1 MRDRPALSSNK
12 ILKKEK
18 QTNKQK
24 TQKPASGILDT
35 PKELISI
42 CLTLKEIKNQ
52 ILWFHVT
59 TN

>member
-24 TQKPASGILDT
+24 TQKTSIWHFRYTKRAHLYLPNFKGN
-35 PKELISI
+35 KESNSVIS
-42 CLTLKEIKNQ
+42 C
-52 ILWFHVT
+52 HP
-59 TN
+59 